1 MLKKIILALALII
14 FSSGMALAAEK
25 TLVVA
30 HDATWPPME
39 FIDSNKNIVG
49 YTIDYIDA
57 IAKETGVKVIHKNV
71 AWAGIFAELAAK
83 RCDVIAS
90 SVTITEERQKVMGFA
105 TPYYTV
111 QQAVV
116 TLKNSTFKSSADLKQ
131 KRLGA
136 QISTTG
142 YFAANK
148 IINNKTK
155 SYDAIGHAIED
166 LKNGR
171 LDAVLCD
178 DPVAADFAL
187 QNDDNKKLLKIAFVI
202 TDAEVENYGFAV
214 RPDDK
219 ETLDILN
226 AGIKAVKEKGI
237 EAELIKKW
245 IGK

>member
-1 MLKKIILALALII
+1 MIKKSIVLAFLLLVGA
-14 FSSGMALAAEK
+14 STAVAAGK
-25 TLVVA
+25 TIRVA

-39 FIDSNKNIVG
+39 FLNADKQLAG
-49 YTIDYIDA
+49 YSVDYIDA
-57 IAKETGVKVIHKNV
+57 IAKETGVAVEHRNV
-71 AWAGIFAELAAK
+71 AWAGIFSELGAG
-83 RCDVIAS
+83 RTDVIAS
-90 SVTITEERQKVMGFA
+90 SVTITKERMGAMDFSE
-105 TPYYTV
+105 PYYTV

-116 TLKNSTFKSSADLKQ
+116 TLKDAAYAKADDLKG

-142 YFAANK
+142 YFAGRKLNK
-148 IINNKTK
+148 DIK
-155 SYDAIGHAIED
+155 SYDAVGFAIED
-166 LKNGR
+166 LKNGN

-187 QNDDNKKLLKIAFVI
+187 KEGSANAEVLKIAFVI
-202 TDAEVENYGFAV
+202 TDAETEYYGFAV
-214 RPDDK
+214 RKGDK
-219 ETLDILN
+219 ETLGVLN

>member
-1 MLKKIILALALII
+1 MLKKIVFALI
-14 FSSGMALAAEK
+14 MAVCSPYVSLAAEK

-39 FIDSNKNIVG
+39 FVNSDKEIVG
-49 YTIDYIDA
+49 YTVDYIDA
-57 IAKETGVKVIHKNV
+57 IAKETGVKVIHRNV
-71 AWAGIFAELAAK
+71 AWAGIFGELAAN

-90 SVTITEERQKVMGFA
+90 SVTITEDRQKEMSFS

-116 TLKNSTFKSSADLKQ
+116 TLKNAGMTNPKDLAG

-148 IINNKTK
+148 IIGNKAK
-155 SYDAIGHAIED
+155 SYDAIGHAFED

-187 QNDDNKKLLKIAFVI
+187 QNAGNKELLKIAFVI
-202 TDAEVENYGFAV
+202 TDAEIENYGFAV
-214 RPDDK
+214 RLNDK

-226 AGIKAVKEKGI
+226 KGIQAVKDKGI
-237 EAELIKKW
+237 EAALIKKW